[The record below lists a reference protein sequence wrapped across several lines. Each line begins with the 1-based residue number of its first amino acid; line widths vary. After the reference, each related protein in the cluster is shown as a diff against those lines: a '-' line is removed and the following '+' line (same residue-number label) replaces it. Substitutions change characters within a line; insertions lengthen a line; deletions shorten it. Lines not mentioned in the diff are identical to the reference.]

1 MNTHH
6 LRALLENVRQGE
18 TPVDSALEQ
27 LRHMPFED
35 LGFAKV
41 DHHRAIRHG
50 MPEVV
55 FGKGKTVD
63 QVVAIATALL
73 ARSEN
78 LLITRASSEMAVAVT
93 EIAPDTEHFPL
104 SGIVRVWRDRQMHGN
119 GKIAISVPAG
129 ANMQQTVVALG
140 NQINEMGISRDRI
153 LVASRDAG
161 TGGSQVELNYISYQ
175 ARTSDCGD
183 WSDDLFYTAENR
195 TASNFGCANQHNMAM
210 MVADP
215 RDLMEPRPMD
225 GANAAR
231 RQAVMGNYQAGKV
244 TGADKSA
251 DQKTSVSDVGR

>member
-1 MNTHH
+1 MRELTQNLFRGFCLAAVLVAGSCTTNFHKDADNFDDPIANH
-6 LRALLENVRQGE
+6 PITVEPSYQSLKVSYSGGALAPADAPKLEAFLNDYRQ
-18 TPVDSALEQ
+18 
-27 LRHMPFED
+27 
-35 LGFAKV
+35 
-41 DHHRAIRHG
+41 
-50 MPEVV
+50 
-55 FGKGKTVD
+55 
-63 QVVAIATALL
+63 
-73 ARSEN
+73 
-78 LLITRASSEMAVAVT
+78 
-93 EIAPDTEHFPL
+93 
-104 SGIVRVWRDRQMHGN
+104 HGN

-140 NQINEMGISRDRI
+140 NQINEMGVSRDRI

-175 ARTSDCGD
+175 ARTADCGD
-183 WSDDLFYTAENR
+183 WSEDLFYTAENR

-231 RQAVMGNYQAGKV
+231 RHAVIGNYEAGKV
-244 TGADKSA
+244 TSADKST

>member
-1 MNTHH
+1 MRELTQNLFRGFCLAAVLVAGSCTTNFHKDADNFDDPVANH
-6 LRALLENVRQGE
+6 PITVEPSYQSIKVSYSGGALAPADAPKLEAFLNGYRQ
-18 TPVDSALEQ
+18 
-27 LRHMPFED
+27 
-35 LGFAKV
+35 
-41 DHHRAIRHG
+41 
-50 MPEVV
+50 
-55 FGKGKTVD
+55 
-63 QVVAIATALL
+63 
-73 ARSEN
+73 
-78 LLITRASSEMAVAVT
+78 
-93 EIAPDTEHFPL
+93 
-104 SGIVRVWRDRQMHGN
+104 HGN

-183 WSDDLFYTAENR
+183 WSEDLFYTAENR
-195 TASNFGCANQHNMAM
+195 TASNFGCANQHNIAM

-215 RDLMEPRPMD
+215 RDLIEPRPMD

-231 RQAVMGNYQAGKV
+231 RQAVIGNYEAGKV
-244 TGADKSA
+244 TSADKSA

>member
-1 MNTHH
+1 MRELTQNLFRGFCLAAVLVAGSCTTNFHKDADNFDDPIANH
-6 LRALLENVRQGE
+6 PITVEPSYQSIKVSYSGGALAPTDAPKLEAFLNDYRQ
-18 TPVDSALEQ
+18 
-27 LRHMPFED
+27 
-35 LGFAKV
+35 
-41 DHHRAIRHG
+41 
-50 MPEVV
+50 
-55 FGKGKTVD
+55 
-63 QVVAIATALL
+63 
-73 ARSEN
+73 
-78 LLITRASSEMAVAVT
+78 
-93 EIAPDTEHFPL
+93 
-104 SGIVRVWRDRQMHGN
+104 HGN

-153 LVASRDAG
+153 LVATRDAG
-161 TGGSQVELNYISYQ
+161 TGGSQVEINYISYQ

-183 WSDDLFYTAENR
+183 WSEDLFYTAENR

-251 DQKTSVSDVGR
+251 EQKTSVSDVGR